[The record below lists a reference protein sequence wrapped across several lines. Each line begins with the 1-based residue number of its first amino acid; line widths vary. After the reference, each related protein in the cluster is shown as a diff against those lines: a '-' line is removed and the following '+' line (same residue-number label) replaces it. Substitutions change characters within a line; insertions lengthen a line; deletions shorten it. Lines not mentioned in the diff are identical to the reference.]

1 MRIQK
6 NPFHLKGYHGA
17 ELFCNREKET
27 SKLIENAKNGV
38 NTTLF
43 SIRRMGKT
51 GLIHHAF
58 NTLGK
63 GDKGGKWKCIYVDIY
78 ATQSIAEF
86 TNQLASA
93 IFKSFPPDNN
103 IGEKFLNLIK
113 GFSPIISYDSYTS
126 VPEISFSYKQPKQYI
141 HSLTGLFKF
150 LEQQKTQI
158 IIAIDEFQQITNYPE
173 KNTEAILRT
182 IIQQLNKVVFI
193 FSGSHKHLL
202 LEMFNSA
209 KRPFFSSTQALHLIE
224 IDKEKYREYI
234 RRIFLERNRK
244 IDKESTDFILEWTK
258 IHTYYTQALC
268 NKIFTQNISIIKID
282 HVYLACDSIL
292 KEQETMFFQYR
303 NLLTSSQW
311 NLLKAI
317 AKEGKVYQPTGI
329 GFVGKYNLGNP
340 SSVRRSLAALENKEM
355 VFKETNKAAGYFQVY
370 DCFLSRW
377 LER

>member
-1 MRIQK
+1 METQQ
-6 NPFHLKGYHGA
+6 NPFHMKGYHGSG
-17 ELFCNREKET
+17 LFCDREDET
-27 SKLIENAKNGV
+27 QKLIENAKNDV

-58 NTLGK
+58 NIMSK
-63 GDKGGKWKCIYVDIY
+63 EKKWKCIYVDIY
-78 ATQSIAEF
+78 ATQSFAEF

-93 IFKSFPPDNN
+93 IFKSFPPDSS
-103 IGEKFLNLIK
+103 IGKKLIDLVK
-113 GFSPIISYDSYTS
+113 GFSPIVSYDTFTGA
-126 VPEISFSYKQPKQYI
+126 PEISFSYKQPKQYV

-182 IIQQLNKVVFI
+182 IIQQLKNIVFI

-209 KRPFFSSTQALHLIE
+209 KRPFFSSAQPLYLNE
-224 IDKEKYREYI
+224 INNEKYA
-234 RRIFLERNRK
+234 IFITKLFVERNRK
-244 IDKESTDFILEWTK
+244 IDKESIEFILKWTRN
-258 IHTYYTQALC
+258 HTYYTQALC
-268 NKIFTQNISIIKID
+268 NMIYTQNNSKITINN
-282 HVYLACDSIL
+282 VYSACDSII
-292 KEQETMFFQYR
+292 KEQENVYFQYR

-317 AKEGKVYQPTGI
+317 AKEDKVYQPTGI
-329 GFVGKYNLGNP
+329 KFVGGYKLGNP
-340 SSVRRSLAALENKEM
+340 ASVRRSLAALENKEM
-355 VFKETNKAAGYFQVY
+355 VFRKTTKSDSYFQVY

-377 LER
+377 LEH